1 MTRKLPGKRV
11 LIVED
16 NPVLAYDMSDLMKE
30 NDAEPV
36 GPALDLEN
44 GLELARENTLDA
56 ALLDINLG
64 NGDLVWPLAEK
75 LRQQNVPL
83 VFVSGECTKKY
94 FPASFQDFVCLEKPA
109 SNDAIWNELKAAWAA

>member
-11 LIVED
+11 LIVEE
-16 NPVLAYDMSDLMKE
+16 NPVLAYDMSDLMRE
-30 NDAEPV
+30 NDVEPV

-75 LRQQNVPL
+75 LRQRNVPL

-94 FPASFQDFVCLEKPA
+94 FPASFRNSVCLEKPA
-109 SNDAIWNELKAAWAA
+109 SNDAIWNGLKAAWAA

>member
-1 MTRKLPGKRV
+1 MTRNSPGKRV

-16 NPVLAYDMSDLMKE
+16 NPVLAYDMSDLMRE
-30 NDAEPV
+30 NDVEPV

-44 GLELARENTLDA
+44 GLELARQNTLDA
-56 ALLDINLG
+56 ALLDIDLG

-94 FPASFQDFVCLEKPA
+94 FPAAFQDFICLEKPA